1 MKVHMIALPLILLL
15 TLFATQ
21 ALSQEKV
28 RVIDRPTMNV
38 DASCNPNG
46 EATAPLTLRNE
57 GSAAVPLHLSA
68 GDLSTQSPAKH
79 LLISPKLVSKDSIV
93 NPKQEVTVEAT
104 VTKLYDDGDW
114 ESIIQNDG
122 VDAGSLRIVRTTP
135 PFSVSLDA
143 ANADQP
149 ELAFVEGQ
157 PAHFRLI
164 NADPE
169 PYKIAWEYSIDGRIV
184 RSSDPEVK
192 PQTAKRTWHCLW
204 SCKVQ
209 DNKATAPTADSVVVI
224 PAGGQKEIIFTPAPR
239 WFGDWFTGLF
249 KDDVADGK
257 LTVALVSPN
266 CPADPP
272 VSKTFKVKTHLA
284 TSSGA
289 RREGWADAFVFLF
302 LALGGA
308 FSLGL
313 NSLLPNQAR
322 RLKAKDQLSKLG
334 SQISNLSYALA
345 SRLRVLVGQELRL
358 IKDRLRDLTW
368 TSTDF
373 SGEIQS
379 IEQAMNRLGNRLQ
392 FLDGLGSARTNFLRL
407 QADVLPQS
415 VNFALEQ
422 IFEKIQEIGE
432 KSDPTDDDVK
442 MALTLISS
450 VQDQLDRG
458 IQGNN
463 DFAKS
468 LATRVKKLQG
478 EFDPKNGRIGKTSTC
493 QRIRVAFPGP
503 FIRLDS
509 EDATTIGPAP
519 DASTTRDYI
528 DLDERLFELER
539 IREYVDLVEGLAPAD
554 NLRAKIVTR
563 ESDLLGFLGRRS
575 YDAMYDAQLLVRQMN
590 DGYFSDDIQ
599 TEVKNGKVRI
609 RTDHG
614 EVRQFEP
621 CEFRLEFLKAA
632 LNTAYARQEWICRWT
647 FTVTNGPR
655 PQILT
660 EEGWTVTHYFQE
672 GAKYNLKISITHE
685 IDGTVLPIPYVDIF
699 PGGEIAVI
707 QEERSNSWRA
717 FKALL
722 AGDWALAKKEWR
734 ERRRTRK
741 ALDYVRLGLALIIA
755 LFGLIA
761 GAKEQ
766 LLKLDVLPALLAVF
780 MIGFGA
786 DQVKNLLAQK
796 SPGTDSSTN
805 TPR

>member
-1 MKVHMIALPLILLL
+1 MNRVALPLILLWIV
-15 TLFATQ
+15 FAPQ
-21 ALSQEKV
+21 ALTQEKV
-28 RVIDRPTMNV
+28 RVIDRPSMHV
-38 DASCNPNG
+38 EASCNPNG

-57 GSAAVPLHLSA
+57 GSAAVPLRLSA
-68 GDLSTQSPAKH
+68 GDLSSKSPAKH
-79 LLISPKLVSKDSIV
+79 LFISPTLVSKESIL
-93 NPKQEVTVEAT
+93 NPNQELEVEAT
-104 VTKLYDDGDW
+104 ITKLYDDGDW
-114 ESIIQNDG
+114 ESVIQNDG

-135 PFSVSLDA
+135 PFSISLDTA
-143 ANADQP
+143 KADEP
-149 ELAFVEGQ
+149 ELAIVEGE
-157 PAHFRLI
+157 PAHFRLL
-164 NADPE
+164 NADLE
-169 PYKIAWEYSIDGRIV
+169 SYKIAWEYSIEGRVV

-192 PQTAKRTWHCLW
+192 PETAKRTWYCLW
-204 SCKVQ
+204 RCKVE
-209 DNKATAPTADSVVVI
+209 DNKATGPTPDPAVVI
-224 PAGGQKEIIFTPAPR
+224 PAGGQKEIIFTPASK
-239 WFGDWFTGLF
+239 WFGDWFIGLF
-249 KDDVADGK
+249 KDDVADGR
-257 LTVALVSPN
+257 LTVSLVSPN

-373 SGEIQS
+373 SGEMQS

-392 FLDGLGSARTNFLRL
+392 FLDGLGTARTNFLRL

-415 VNFALEQ
+415 VNFAMEQ

-432 KSDPTDDDVK
+432 KSDPSDDDVK

-450 VQDQLDRG
+450 IQGQLDGG
-458 IQGNN
+458 ILGNN

-468 LATRVKKLQG
+468 LATRVTKLQS
-478 EFDPKNGRIGKTSTC
+478 EFDPTNGRIGKTKTC
-493 QRIRVAFPGP
+493 QRIRAAFPGP
-503 FIRLDS
+503 FTRLDS
-509 EDATTIGPAP
+509 IVAASIVSAPDATTV
-519 DASTTRDYI
+519 RDYI
-528 DLDERLFELER
+528 DIDERLFELER

-554 NLRAKIVTR
+554 DLRAKIQAR
-563 ESDLLGFLGRRS
+563 EADLVGFLERRS
-575 YDAMYDAQLLVRQMN
+575 YEAMYAAQLLVRQMN
-590 DGYFSDDIQ
+590 DGYFNEDIQ

-647 FTVTNGPR
+647 FTVANGPR

-660 EEGWTVTHYFQE
+660 EEGWVVTHYFQE
-672 GAKYNLKISITHE
+672 GAQYNLKISITHE
-685 IDGTVLPIPYVDIF
+685 IDGTVLPIPNVDVF
-699 PGGEIAVI
+699 PDGEIAVI
-707 QEERSNSWRA
+707 QEERSNPWRA

-722 AGDWALAKKEWR
+722 SGNWALARKEWR

-786 DQVKNLLAQK
+786 DQIKNLLAQK
-796 SPGTDSSTN
+796 SPGTDSTTN

>member
-1 MKVHMIALPLILLL
+1 VHRIVLLVILLSVAFTPQVL
-15 TLFATQ
+15 S
-21 ALSQEKV
+21 SQEKV

-46 EATAPLTLRNE
+46 EGAAPVTLRNE

-68 GDLSTQSPAKH
+68 GDLSSKSPAKH
-79 LLISPKLVSKDSIV
+79 LVIYPTLVSKDSIL
-93 NPKQEVTVEAT
+93 NPKQELTVEAT
-104 VTKLYDDGDW
+104 VTKLYEDGDW
-114 ESIIQNDG
+114 ESIIQNDQ
-122 VDAGSLRIVRTTP
+122 VDAGSLRIVRITP
-135 PFSVSLDA
+135 PFSISLDA
-143 ANADQP
+143 EKADQP
-149 ELAFVEGQ
+149 ELAFVEGEH
-157 PAHFRLI
+157 AHFRLM

-169 PYKIAWEYSIDGRIV
+169 QYKIAWEYSINGRIV
-184 RSSDPEVK
+184 RSSDPEPK
-192 PQTAKRTWHCLW
+192 PETVPRTWHCPW
-204 SCKVQ
+204 CSKAE
-209 DNKATAPTADSVVVI
+209 DNKATAATVDAAAVI

-239 WFGDWFTGLF
+239 WFGGWFTGLF
-249 KDDVADGK
+249 KDDVADGR
-257 LTVALVSPN
+257 LMVTLVSPN
-266 CPADPP
+266 CPLDPP
-272 VSKTFKVKTHLA
+272 VSRTFKVKTHLA
-284 TSSGA
+284 TSSGP

-322 RLKAKDQLSKLG
+322 RLKAKDQLSKFG
-334 SQISNLSYALA
+334 SQISGLSYALA

-373 SGEIQS
+373 SGEMQN

-392 FLDGLGSARTNFLRL
+392 FLDGLGTTRTNFLRL

-415 VNFALEQ
+415 VNFAMEQ

-432 KSDPTDDDVK
+432 KSDPTDDNVK

-450 VQDQLDRG
+450 IQDQLDRG
-458 IQGNN
+458 IQGND

-468 LATRVKKLQG
+468 LATRVTKLQS
-478 EFDPKNGRIGKTSTC
+478 EFDSTNGRIGKTTTC
-493 QRIRVAFPGP
+493 QRIRAAFPGP
-503 FIRLDS
+503 FARLDAVVAAS
-509 EDATTIGPAP
+509 IAPAP

-539 IREYVDLVEGLAPAD
+539 IREYVDLVEGLAPAND
-554 NLRAKIVTR
+554 LRNKITAR
-563 ESDLLGFLGRRS
+563 EQVLLDFLERRS
-575 YDAMYDAQLLVRQMN
+575 YEAMYEAQLLVRQMN
-590 DGYFSDDIQ
+590 DGYFSEDIQ
-599 TEVKNGKVRI
+599 TEVKNGKLRI

-647 FTVTNGPR
+647 FTLANGPR

-660 EEGWTVTHYFQE
+660 EEGWVVTHYFQQ
-672 GAKYNLKISITHE
+672 GAEYDLKIFITHE
-685 IDGTVLPIPYVDIF
+685 IDGVVLPIPNVDIF
-699 PGGEIAVI
+699 PDSKIAVI
-707 QEERSNSWRA
+707 QEERSNLWRA
-717 FKALL
+717 VKALL
-722 AGDWALAKKEWR
+722 SGNWALARKEYR

-786 DQVKNLLAQK
+786 DQIKNLLTQK